1 MEIKDFK
8 QGDEVAILELFE
20 IVFKKP
26 MSKKVEQ
33 ALMVASIGL
42 LLLLMAFV
50 TLQDILRLI

>member
-26 MSKKVEQ
+26 MSKKYWYWR
-33 ALMVASIGL
+33 
-42 LLLLMAFV
+42 F
-50 TLQDILRLI
+50 QDNPAGK